1 MVSRHYL
8 RWEVEVPKH
17 GVQLWL
23 RMLIAMSM
31 NLRKQVAS

>member
-17 GVQLWL
+17 GVQIWL

-31 NLRKQVAS
+31 IPRKRK